1 MSHQYTHQFND
12 WQDVV
17 FNTDTMQA
25 KVGFRD
31 YVEPYYEIWTQEAG
45 KKISSC
51 EKIPLTKDEFARLG
65 FAGCKRVREFE
76 NIGLLT
82 AAFPLAPGVHVG
94 MWEYWIRV
102 KWSRY
107 TIEF

>member
-25 KVGFRD
+25 NVGFRGYSD
-31 YVEPYYEIWTQEAG
+31 PYYEIWTQGAG
-45 KKISSC
+45 KKISC
-51 EKIPLTKDEFARLG
+51 EKIPLTKDEFARLD

-76 NIGLLT
+76 NISLLT

-94 MWEYWIRV
+94 MWKYWIRV
-102 KWSRY
+102 SWSSY